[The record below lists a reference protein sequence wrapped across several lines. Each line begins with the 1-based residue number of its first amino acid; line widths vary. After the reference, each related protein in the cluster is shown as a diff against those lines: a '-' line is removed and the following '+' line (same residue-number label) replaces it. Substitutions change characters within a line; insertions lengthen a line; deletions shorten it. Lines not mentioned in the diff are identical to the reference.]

1 MAIGFDFGT
10 SNCSVAHVVNKNC
23 SDAQVETI
31 PLSDNGPL
39 LLSAMCAPTRESVP
53 EYLFSCLDIKPLSTV
68 GEGLLRRA
76 IAENRAEGL
85 KVQAEDVFFGQ
96 QARDLYL
103 EDPDFVYYVKSPKS
117 FLGTL
122 QLREAQLVMF
132 EDIVC
137 AMMANVKRRA
147 EAHLQQDITETAIGR
162 PVNFNNRGGE
172 QSNIQAEGILRR
184 AATRAGFKHIEF
196 QFEPV
201 AAGLDFESTLTEE
214 QNVLVVDIGGGT
226 SDCSMIRMG
235 PQWLQKQDRSETLL
249 GHAGRSVGGNN
260 LDISI
265 AFQRFMPEFGKDG
278 QTVSGTTLP
287 SMAFWNPVATNDV
300 NAQRSFYAYEN
311 LDALKQLKIEAR
323 HPEKIARLI
332 QVYQKSL
339 GHMVVGEAEKAKIA
353 LSDAQQCTASINLL
367 NEVVDVP
374 LMLEQMEQAITE
386 PMRQVNGLIRDILEQ
401 SDVKPDVVYITGGSS
416 RSPVIRKAVKALL
429 PDTPI
434 VSGNYMGSV
443 TEGLA
448 RWADLCF
455 R

>member
-10 SNCSVAHVVNKNC
+10 SNCSVAHVINDPVAGKR
-23 SDAQVETI
+23 VETI
-31 PLSDNGPL
+31 PLSGNEAL
-39 LLSAMCAPTRESVP
+39 LLSAMCAPTRESVS

-68 GEGLLRRA
+68 GENVLRRA
-76 IAENRAEGL
+76 IAENRAEGIN
-85 KVQAEDVFFGQ
+85 VRPEDVLFGQ
-96 QARDLYL
+96 QARDMYL

-122 QLREAQLVMF
+122 QLREAQLAMF

-137 AMMANVKRRA
+137 AMMANVKSRA
-147 EAHLQQDITETAIGR
+147 EAYLGEEVTETVIGR

-172 QSNIQAEGILRR
+172 ASNIQAEGILHR

-201 AAGLDFESTLTEE
+201 AAGLDFESTLTTE

-235 PQWLQKQDRSETLL
+235 PQWLQKKDRSETLL
-249 GHAGRSVGGNN
+249 AHAGRSIGGNN

-265 AFQRFMPEFGKDG
+265 AFQRFMPEFGKDT
-278 QTVSGTTLP
+278 QTVKGTTLP

-300 NAQRSFYAYEN
+300 NAQRSFYAFDN
-311 LDALKQLKIEAR
+311 LDVLKQLRIEAR
-323 HPEKIARLI
+323 YPEKIDRLI

-339 GHMVVGEAEKAKIA
+339 GHLVVGEAEKTKIA
-353 LSDAQQCTASINLL
+353 LSDASQHTANLHLL
-367 NEVVDVP
+367 NEVVDISV
-374 LMLEQMEQAITE
+374 LVEEMEASINE
-386 PMRQVNGLIRDILEQ
+386 PMRQIKGLIKDILEQ
-401 SDVKPDVVYITGGSS
+401 SSEKPDVVYITGGSS
-416 RSPVIRKAVKALL
+416 RSPIVRNTVKTLL

-455 R
+455 S

>member
-10 SNCSVAHVVNKNC
+10 SNCSVAHVINDPV
-23 SDAQVETI
+23 AGTRVETI
-31 PLSDNGPL
+31 PLSGNEAL
-39 LLSAMCAPTRESVP
+39 MLSALCAPTRESVP
-53 EYLFSCLDIKPLSTV
+53 EYLFSCLDIKPLNTV
-68 GEGLLRRA
+68 GEDLLRRA
-76 IAENRAEGL
+76 MAENRAEGL
-85 KVQAEDVFFGQ
+85 KLKSDDVLFGQ
-96 QARDLYL
+96 QALDLYL

-122 QLREAQLVMF
+122 QLREPQLVMF

-147 EAHLQQDITETAIGR
+147 EAHLDKDIIETVIGR
-162 PVNFNNRGGE
+162 PVNFNSRGGE
-172 QSNIQAEGILRR
+172 KSNIQAEGILRR

-201 AAGLDFESTLTEE
+201 AAGLDFESTLTTE

-235 PQWLQKQDRSETLL
+235 PQWLQKKDRPETLL
-249 GHAGRSVGGNN
+249 AHAGRSVGGNN

-265 AFQRFMPEFGKDG
+265 AFQRFMPEFGKDTEF
-278 QTVSGTTLP
+278 QSGITIPAMT
-287 SMAFWNPVATNDV
+287 FWDPVATNDV
-300 NAQRSFYAYEN
+300 NAQRSFYSYEN
-311 LDALKQLKIEAR
+311 LDVLKRMRIEAK
-323 HPEKIARLI
+323 HPEKISRLV
-332 QVYQKSL
+332 QVYQKTL
-339 GHMVVGEAEKAKIA
+339 AHMVVGEAEKAKIA
-353 LSDAQQCTASINLL
+353 LSDQNYHTANIDLL
-367 NEVVDVP
+367 NEVVDIPV
-374 LMLEQMEQAITE
+374 LAEQMEKSIAE
-386 PMRQVNGLIRDILEQ
+386 PMRQIKGLLKDILEQ
-401 SDVKPDVVYITGGSS
+401 SSVKPDVVYITGGSS
-416 RSPVIRKAVKALL
+416 RSPIVRETVKSVL

-448 RWADLCF
+448 RWADICF